1 MMSELSRRT
10 FFSVIGAAALSS
22 VKAARGSAQPQ
33 GAERQRDSAKPQG
46 AERKRDSAKPQVLKF
61 GVCTSDI
68 ARAVKYGF
76 DYIEPA
82 AADIAG
88 MSEDKFRQYADEVL
102 SSPIRCDAFNS
113 FIRQPELVVLGNAV
127 PTAALKD
134 YMEACLIRCRKLGA
148 SIVVWG
154 SGGSRKVPDGFSR
167 ERARQQIAEFLQVAG
182 DIARRYEIV
191 IAIEP
196 LRRQESNILNSGAE
210 SLEMVRMVKHPNVRM
225 IIDYYHLR
233 QENEDPRIVETA
245 QQEIVHLH
253 FANPMG
259 RIWPHDLSEDTYYEP
274 FFRYLKNVGYAGR
287 ISIEGRGSFDADAV
301 RSLAFFRQALL

>member
-1 MMSELSRRT
+1 
-10 FFSVIGAAALSS
+10 VAA
-22 VKAARGSAQPQ
+22 K
-33 GAERQRDSAKPQG
+33 
-46 AERKRDSAKPQVLKF
+46 LKL
-61 GVCTSDI
+61 GVCASDI
-68 ARAVKYGF
+68 AGAVKYGF

-88 MSEDKFRQYADEVL
+88 MSEDRFRQYADEVL
-102 SSPIRCDAFNS
+102 SSPIRCEAFNS
-113 FIRQPELVVLGNAV
+113 FIRRQELVVLGNVV

-134 YMEACLIRCRKLGA
+134 YMEACLTRCRKLGA

-154 SGGSRKVPDGFSR
+154 SAGSRKVPDGFSR

-233 QENEDPRIVETA
+233 EENEDPRIVETA
-245 QQEIVHLH
+245 QHEIAHLH

-259 RIWPHDLSEDTYYEP
+259 RVWPHDLSEDTYYEP

>member
-1 MMSELSRRT
+1 MTTTLTGCCAVRIERRLSYRMMSEVSRRT
-10 FFSVIGAAALSS
+10 FLSAIGAVALSS
-22 VKAARGSAQPQ
+22 LEAARGSSQP
-33 GAERQRDSAKPQG
+33 SA
-46 AERKRDSAKPQVLKF
+46 LKL

-68 ARAVKYGF
+68 TGAVKYGF

-88 MSEDKFRQYADEVL
+88 MSEDKFKQYADEVL
-102 SSPIRCDAFNS
+102 SSPIRCEAFNS
-113 FIRQPELVVLGNAV
+113 FIRRPELVVLGNAV

-134 YMEACLIRCRKLGA
+134 YMEACLARCRKLGA

-154 SGGSRKVPDGFSR
+154 SAGSRKVPDGFSR
-167 ERARQQIAEFLQVAG
+167 ERARPQIAEFLRVAG

-210 SLEMVRMVKHPNVRM
+210 SLEMVRLVKHPNVRM

-233 QENEDPRIVETA
+233 EENEDPRIVETA
-245 QQEIVHLH
+245 QPEIVHLH

-259 RIWPHDLSEDTYYEP
+259 RLWPHDLSEDAYYES
-274 FFRYLKNVGYAGR
+274 FFRHLKNVGYTGR
-287 ISIEGRGSFDADAV
+287 ISIEGRGSFDADAAQ
-301 RSLAFFRQALL
+301 SLSFFHKA